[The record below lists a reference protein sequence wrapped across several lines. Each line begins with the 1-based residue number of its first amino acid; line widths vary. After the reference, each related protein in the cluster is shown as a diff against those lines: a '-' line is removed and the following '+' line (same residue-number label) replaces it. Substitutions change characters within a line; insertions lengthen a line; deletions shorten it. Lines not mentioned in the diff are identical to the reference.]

1 MPYTLDNILITTAT
15 GDAYLATDWG
25 TSGTGFTQS
34 HVPIS
39 KLAYGDENTTTRV
52 TSANPLP
59 TYLYGSTGNSV
70 SITGY
75 ISGSSNPIEIINDIG
90 TYLQIA
96 GTTFSNTLV
105 GITGTIQGFTN
116 AYPVGI
122 TGTIS
127 IGNIVAVYGISG
139 ATAIGITGGRFL
151 NKNTDTITVHGNV
164 GISGGLNLT
173 SATDSIAVYGADYG
187 EKVLTRLYASDGA
200 TIGYNSD
207 ALKVYLTNSGIT
219 FNVTVSPTI
228 GVTNEGTAGLMVR
241 GTGNT
246 ADYPVIVKGQAANG
260 SIEITSSSNLP
271 VTVQNGSLVIDDADI
286 LTALGKNGDL
296 YTSLSALRTNTSA
309 ITSIS
314 EKISSGVISVKI
326 TENVKPSAVRSGKK
340 SATTSASQLLSTNVK
355 LNSGVHIKSLG
366 SNTDIVYI
374 GSSSLNSAG
383 TDGYPLEPGESIFI
397 EINNLS
403 NIYVRSVTGTQSIHY
418 VAT

>member
-1 MPYTLDNILITTAT
+1 MPYTFDNILITTAT

-52 TSANPLP
+52 TTSSPLP
-59 TYLYGSTGNSV
+59 MYLYGSTGGSV

-75 ISGSSNPIEIINDIG
+75 ISGSSNPIEIINDSG

-96 GTTFSNTLV
+96 GTTFSSTAV

-116 AYPVGI
+116 AYPVGV
-122 TGTIS
+122 TGTVTIGSNVS
-127 IGNIVAVYGISG
+127 IIGVSGGQAV
-139 ATAIGITGGRFL
+139 GITGGRFL
-151 NKNTDTITVHGNV
+151 NKNTDAVTVHGNV

-200 TIGYNSD
+200 TLGYNSD
-207 ALKVYLTNSGIT
+207 ALKVYLTNAGIT
-219 FNVTVSPTI
+219 FSVSVAATV
-228 GVTNEGTAGLMVR
+228 GVTNAGPAGLMVR
-241 GTGNT
+241 GTGVT
-246 ADYPVIVKGQAANG
+246 SDHPVIIKGQAASG
-260 SIEITSSSNLP
+260 AVEITSSSNLP
-271 VTVQNGSLVIDDADI
+271 VTVQNATLTIDDTD
-286 LTALGKNGDL
+286 LLEALGTDGDL
-296 YTSLSALRTNTSA
+296 YTALTSIRTNTSS

-340 SATTSASQLLSTNVK
+340 NATSTASQLLATSVK
-355 LNSGVHIKSLG
+355 LNSGVHIKSL
-366 SNTDIVYI
+366 STNSDVVYI
-374 GSSSLNSAG
+374 GSNALLSAG

-397 EINNLS
+397 EINNLT
-403 NIYVRSVTGTQSIHY
+403 NLYVKANSGTQIINY